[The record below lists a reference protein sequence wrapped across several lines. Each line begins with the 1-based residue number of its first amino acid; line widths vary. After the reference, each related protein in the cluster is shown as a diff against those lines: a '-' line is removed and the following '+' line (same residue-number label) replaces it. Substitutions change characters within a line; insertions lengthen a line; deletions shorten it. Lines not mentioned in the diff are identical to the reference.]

1 MSLVKYNPNLS
12 PLFGEFQDFFDIF
25 DTFDPMVRSSTRIT
39 NPKVDVDNVDGK
51 HIITMATPGV
61 SKDDLKVDIGDGRIS
76 VSFDQE
82 SCENS
87 NHRFQ
92 KSFSRSWNLPK
103 DVNVE
108 AIDAAYENGILT
120 VTLPK
125 NKETGPVAR
134 RIEIS

>member
-61 SKDDLKVDIGDGRIS
+61 SKDDVSVDIENNLMTVSYNQKKEHDS
-76 VSFDQE
+76 VFAV
-82 SCENS
+82 
-87 NHRFQ
+87 
-92 KSFSRSWNLPK
+92 KSFSRSWKLPRTA
-103 DVNVE
+103 D
-108 AIDAAYENGILT
+108 IDNITASSENGVLVIN
-120 VTLPK
+120 VPDREEAK
-125 NKETGPVAR
+125 SQKKK
-134 RIEIS
+134 IEII

>member
-1 MSLVKYNPNLS
+1 MSLVKYNPSLS
-12 PLFGEFQDFFDIF
+12 PLFEPVRDFFDIF
-25 DTFDPMVRSSTRIT
+25 DAFDPIHRPTTRIT
-39 NPKVDVDNVDGK
+39 GPRVNVDNADGK
-51 HIITMATPGV
+51 HVITMATPGV
-61 SKDDLKVDIGDGRIS
+61 SKEDLKVDIGDGRVS

-92 KSFSRSWNLPK
+92 KSFSRTWNLPK

-120 VTLPK
+120 VIIPK
-125 NKETGPVAR
+125 NEETVPVAR
-134 RIEIS
+134 RIKIN